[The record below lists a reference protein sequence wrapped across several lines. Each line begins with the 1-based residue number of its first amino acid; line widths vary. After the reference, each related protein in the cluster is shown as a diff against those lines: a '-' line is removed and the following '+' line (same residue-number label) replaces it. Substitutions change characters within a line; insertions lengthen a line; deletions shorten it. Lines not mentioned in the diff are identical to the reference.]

1 MSTRDTPMP
10 GRDQRPA
17 MRFAVDSW
25 DPGYGTSF
33 GIDGPPET
41 VTSVVTDVEVPSDD
55 WAPITVTPVE
65 PPRATI
71 FVDGVRRI
79 DARVWITAA
88 PAPGS
93 GGAASEASMG
103 LCASYAAGAICCCER
118 GAHLL
123 DPAIRRGLFTVDP
136 HATDLE
142 TAEVGPYPVFPTT
155 LNENQGLALS
165 LSSALQRQLTE
176 LELIAAVDARSHVS
190 DHGTPD
196 GSELLVVD
204 GPVRGREHLPRV
216 LGFIKSHQI
225 AYLEPRLHGMV
236 ASLGPGERTPVFLI
250 GGSWDRFSWYLRL
263 PGPLSHPWSGIARL
277 ECAANVTAA
286 EVIALASLS
295 QAVLPRFASEEFKD
309 PRAPQ
314 NLYPVGAL
322 EKELRR
328 RLGHPGLVYRA
339 LRQAAHAPI

>member
-1 MSTRDTPMP
+1 
-10 GRDQRPA
+10 

-33 GIDGPPET
+33 GIEGPEET
-41 VTSVVTDVEVPSDD
+41 VTAVVTDVEVADD
-55 WAPITVTPVE
+55 AWTPIPVSPMQ

-79 DARVWITAA
+79 DARIWID
-88 PAPGS
+88 
-93 GGAASEASMG
+93 AASGPRAEASMG
-103 LCASYAAGAICCCER
+103 LCASYAAGAVCCCER
-118 GAHLL
+118 GAHVL
-123 DPAIRRGLFTVDP
+123 PPEIRRGLFTVDP
-136 HATDLE
+136 HATALE
-142 TAEVGPYPVFPTT
+142 TGSVGTYQVFPTT
-155 LNENQGLALS
+155 LNEKQGLALS
-165 LSSALQRQLTE
+165 LSSALQQRLTE
-176 LELIAAVDARSHVS
+176 LELVAAVNARSHGS
-190 DHGTPD
+190 DHAGPDHGSPD

-225 AYLEPRLHGMV
+225 AYLGPRLHRMV
-236 ASLGPGERTPVFLI
+236 AELGPGERTPVFLI

-263 PGPLSHPWSGIARL
+263 PGPRSHAWAGIARV
-277 ECAANVTAA
+277 ECAANVSAA
-286 EVIALASLS
+286 EVIALAGLS
-295 QAVLPRFASEEFKD
+295 QAVLPRYASEEFKD

-322 EKELRR
+322 ESDLRR

-339 LRQAAHAPI
+339 LRQAAHAPH

>member
-1 MSTRDTPMP
+1 
-10 GRDQRPA
+10 

-41 VTSVVTDVEVPSDD
+41 VTSVVTDVEVAADD
-55 WAPITVTPVE
+55 WAPIAAPRLE
-65 PPRATI
+65 PPRATL

-79 DARVWITAA
+79 DARIWID
-88 PAPGS
+88 APG
-93 GGAASEASMG
+93 GAGEASMG
-103 LCASYAAGAICCCER
+103 LCASYAAGAICCCAS
-118 GAHLL
+118 GAHVLS
-123 DPAIRRGLFTVDP
+123 PEIRRGLFTVDP
-136 HATDLE
+136 HAAGLVT
-142 TAEVGPYPVFPTT
+142 TAGTYQVFPTT
-155 LNENQGLALS
+155 LNEKQGLALS
-165 LSSALQRQLTE
+165 LSSALQQRLTE
-176 LELIAAVDARSHVS
+176 LELIAAVNARGHGP

-225 AYLEPRLHGMV
+225 AYLEPRLHRLV
-236 ASLGPGERTPVFLI
+236 AALGPTERTPVFLI

-263 PGPLSHPWSGIARL
+263 PGPRSHPWAGIARV
-277 ECAANVTAA
+277 ECAANVTASD
-286 EVIALASLS
+286 VIALAALS

-322 EKELRR
+322 ESELRR

-339 LRQAAHAPI
+339 LRQAAHAPH

>member
-1 MSTRDTPMP
+1 MTTSAGDPRTD
-10 GRDQRPA
+10 RPTL
-17 MRFAVDSW
+17 RFAVDSW

-33 GIDGPPET
+33 GIEGPPET
-41 VTSVVTDVEVPSDD
+41 VTTVVTDVEVPADD
-55 WAPITVTPVE
+55 WAPIAATRLP

-79 DARVWITAA
+79 DARIWID
-88 PAPGS
+88 GS
-93 GGAASEASMG
+93 AGVGEASMG
-103 LCASYAAGAICCCER
+103 LCASYAAGAICCCAT

-123 DPAIRRGLFTVDP
+123 PPEIRRGLFTVDP
-136 HATDLE
+136 HAGGLATSAG
-142 TAEVGPYPVFPTT
+142 TYQVFPTT
-155 LNENQGLALS
+155 VNEKQGLALS
-165 LSSALQRQLTE
+165 LSAALQQRLTE
-176 LELIAAVDARSHVS
+176 LELIAAVGARNHGSDHPEP

-196 GSELLVVD
+196 GTELLVVD

-225 AYLEPRLHGMV
+225 AYLEPRLHRLVG
-236 ASLGPGERTPVFLI
+236 ALGPTQRTPVFLI
-250 GGSWDRFSWYLRL
+250 GGSFDRFSWYLRL
-263 PGPLSHPWSGIARL
+263 PGPRRHSWSGIARV
-277 ECAANVTAA
+277 ECAANVSATD
-286 EVIALASLS
+286 VIALAALS

-322 EKELRR
+322 ESELRR

-339 LRQAAHAPI
+339 LRAAAHAGRT